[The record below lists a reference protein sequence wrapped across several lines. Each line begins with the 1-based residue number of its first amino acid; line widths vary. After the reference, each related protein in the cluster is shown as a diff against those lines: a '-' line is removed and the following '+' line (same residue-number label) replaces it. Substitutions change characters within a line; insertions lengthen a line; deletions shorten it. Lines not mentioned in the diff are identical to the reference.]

1 MIYQTGTIATT
12 AGQTKIKGTG
22 TRWKDNLAGISEGC
36 PISYLINNVVYMN
49 TVLSVNSDT
58 EINLTYPVPVAAAAA
73 KYQIATFVLDSM
85 SDGVRKM
92 LANQQYIGYFLRNM
106 DTWLTQDG
114 IVEVKTPTGETV
126 RLDSLIELKK
136 QIDGKLNKTGGTI
149 TKNSDALNLRN
160 TSENQALFLGFQK
173 MDGKRRG
180 YIGAPNDK
188 DRLAFVNDI
197 AGTALVLTEDGKL
210 TWQGR
215 DLAALNR
222 VTGEARAAASWFA
235 GQSGAGATFIK
246 LCTIGAGDGSS
257 GAQRYQIFVTNTSS
271 TGYSSA
277 GTGSEEPQHF
287 GILNLTIGNGT
298 KPEKNILGS
307 YFCTSHFDIASA
319 TIAPV
324 LIKQINAYKAEIW
337 LRGAPYTN
345 YTCLAN
351 TQGDIEISQHVSDQ
365 TLVPV
370 NDGVKSSYYISNVRI
385 LATANKYGNVE
396 ARDTMKVT
404 ASGNYPRVTLA
415 RADDTYVSLEADV
428 PSNGNMANLIHR
440 NQSNANIAVIA
451 FPNRSGT
458 AMLAGDFGWGGRG
471 EGVAQNWTN
480 ASIEQHFKAN
490 QSTIWRTEA
499 SNDYAYRYGT
509 NVMMKA
515 GDTFGNISIS
525 HDSGNVWIVS
535 GLYANTSSY
544 KANKLWGS
552 ANTTVDTQGNIKKA
566 SPVIKLFADSIDPNE
581 EAEGVEMEHLG
592 VGHYLIKGVIGFNAD
607 GAWGVNNGFVI
618 PQDHNG
624 KNMVLIDYEVRPDG
638 DIEVFVFHQQNAEM
652 PERFQNK
659 RIKYFDEEGKPI
671 YFENYEPCDVPES
684 RWIDMRV
691 EMPPNSLYNQKLAEA
706 ERFAK
711 LEAER
716 LAKIE
721 AERVAQEEEAER
733 VAKEEAEK
741 AARDEVERLEEESKQ
756 EQASK
761 LEE

>member
-58 EINLTYPVPVAAAAA
+58 EINLTYPVPVAATAA

-92 LANQQYIGYFLRNM
+92 LANQQYIQYFLRNM
-106 DTWLTQDG
+106 DAWMTQDG

-126 RLDSLIELKK
+126 RLESLVELQK
-136 QIDGKLNKTGGTI
+136 QIDGKLNRTGGTI

-235 GQSGAGATFIK
+235 GQSGGGATFIK
-246 LCTIGAGDGSS
+246 ICTIGVGDASS
-257 GAQRYQIFVTNTSS
+257 QAQRYQIFVTNTSS
-271 TGYSSA
+271 SGYSSSGA
-277 GTGSEEPQHF
+277 GSENEQHF
-287 GILNLTIGNGT
+287 GIINLTIGNGQ

-307 YFCTSHFDIASA
+307 YFCTGHFDIGST

-324 LIKQINAYKAEIW
+324 LIKQVNAYKAEIW
-337 LRGAPYTN
+337 LRAGNYTN

-351 TQGDIEISQHVSDQ
+351 TQGDIEISQHVTDA

-370 NDGVKSSYYISNVRI
+370 NNGVQSAYYIANVKM
-385 LATANKYGNVE
+385 LATADNRGWVE
-396 ARDTMKVT
+396 SRDTIKVT
-404 ASGNYPRVTLA
+404 GSGDYPRMNLI
-415 RADDTYVSLEADV
+415 RADGSYISLETA
-428 PSNGNMANLIHR
+428 PKTFPNTFNIIHR
-440 NQSNANIAVIA
+440 EANNTNIAVIGV
-451 FPNRSGT
+451 PNKSGT
-458 AMLAGDFGWGGRG
+458 LMQVGDFGWGGKG
-471 EGVAQNWTN
+471 EGVAWNWTTASVTEHFRAN
-480 ASIEQHFKAN
+480 A
-490 QSTIWRTEA
+490 STIWRTEA
-499 SNDYAYRYGT
+499 ANDWTFRYCPNLMFKT
-509 NVMMKA
+509 
-515 GDTFGNISIS
+515 GDTFANIGVDIYT
-525 HDSGNVWIVS
+525 GIVK
-535 GLYANTSSY
+535 TS
-544 KANKLWGS
+544 AGIT
-552 ANTTVDTQGNIKKA
+552 ANTTTYKTNLLYGTANTTKDANGNLKAA
-566 SPVIKLFADSIDPNE
+566 SPVIKVYSDHVELNDES
-581 EAEGVEMEHLG
+581 EGVELEKLG
-592 VGHYLIKGVIGFNAD
+592 TGRYKLKGTLGMNSDASWGGIHGGLVVPNGINNLPLVWAD
-607 GAWGVNNGFVI
+607 F
-618 PQDHNG
+618 D
-624 KNMVLIDYEVRPDG
+624 VLPDG
-638 DIEVFVFHQQNAEM
+638 DIIIETRYRKHTLHPRLEAQRLM
-652 PERFQNK
+652 TYPEFL
-659 RIKYFDEEGKPI
+659 DENNVERED
-671 YFENYEPCDVPES
+671 YDYCDIPNGH
-684 RWIDMRV
+684 WIDVRV
-691 EMPPNSLYNQKLAEA
+691 NMPSDSIYNLKLAEA
-706 ERFAK
+706 EQ
-711 LEAER
+711 
-716 LAKIE
+716 LAKI
-721 AERVAQEEEAER
+721 EAER

-741 AARDEVERLEEESKQ
+741 AAREEAERLEEESKQ

>member
-36 PISYLINNVVYMN
+36 PISYLINNTVFMN

-58 EINLTYPVPVAAAAA
+58 EINLNYPVPVAATAA
-73 KYQIATFVLDSM
+73 KYQITTFVLDSM

-92 LANQQYIGYFLRNM
+92 LANQQYIQYFLRNM
-106 DTWLTQDG
+106 DAWMTQDG

-126 RLDSLIELKK
+126 RLESLVELQK
-136 QIDGKLNKTGGTI
+136 QIDGKLNRTGGTI

-160 TSENQALFLGFQK
+160 TSENQALFLSFQK

-235 GQSGAGATFIK
+235 GQSGGGATFIK
-246 LCTIGAGDGSS
+246 ICTIGVGDASS
-257 GAQRYQIFVTNTSS
+257 QAQRYQIFVTNTSS
-271 TGYSSA
+271 SGYSSSGA
-277 GTGSEEPQHF
+277 GSENEQHF
-287 GILNLTIGNGT
+287 GIINLTIGNGQ

-307 YFCTSHFDIASA
+307 YFCTGHFDIGST

-324 LIKQINAYKAEIW
+324 LIKQVNAYKAEIW
-337 LRGAPYTN
+337 LRAGNYTN

-351 TQGDIEISQHVSDQ
+351 TQGDIEISQHVTDA

-370 NDGVKSSYYISNVRI
+370 NNGVQSAYYIANVKM
-385 LATANKYGNVE
+385 LATADNRGWVE
-396 ARDTMKVT
+396 SRDTIKVT
-404 ASGNYPRVTLA
+404 GSGDYPRMNLI
-415 RADDTYVSLEADV
+415 RADGSYISLETA
-428 PSNGNMANLIHR
+428 PKTFPNTFNIIHR
-440 NQSNANIAVIA
+440 EANNTNIAVIGV
-451 FPNRSGT
+451 PNKSGT
-458 AMLAGDFGWGGRG
+458 LMQVGDFGWGGKG
-471 EGVAQNWTN
+471 EGTAANTDPSGV
-480 ASIEQHFKAN
+480 IETFRTRE
-490 QSTIWRTEA
+490 SRIWRTEIGG
-499 SNDYAYRYGT
+499 SDYVYRYAP
-509 NVMMKA
+509 NLMYRA
-515 GDTFGNISIS
+515 GDTFTNISTDIYTAITRITT
-525 HDSGNVWIVS
+525 GI
-535 GLYANTSSY
+535 
-544 KANKLWGS
+544 S
-552 ANTTVDTQGNIKKA
+552 ANTTSYKTSTLWGTSNTTVDSQGNIKKA
-566 SPVIKLFADSIDPNE
+566 SPVIKVYSDHVELNDES
-581 EAEGVEMEHLG
+581 EGVEMEHLG

-624 KNMVLIDYEVRPDG
+624 KNMILIDYEVRPDG
-638 DIEVFVFHQQNAEM
+638 DIEVFVFHQQNADM

-659 RIKYFDEEGKPI
+659 RIKYFDEEGTPV

-691 EMPPNSLYNQKLAEA
+691 EMPPNSIYNQNLAEA
-706 ERFAK
+706 EQ
-711 LEAER
+711 
-716 LAKIE
+716 LAKI
-721 AERVAQEEEAER
+721 EAER

-741 AARDEVERLEEESKQ
+741 AAREEAESEKQ
-756 EQASK
+756 DICEDDA
-761 LEE
+761 LL

>member
-1 MIYQTGTIATT
+1 MIYQTGTIKTT
-12 AGQTKIKGTG
+12 AGQTKITGTG

-36 PISYLINNVVYMN
+36 PISYLINNTVFMN

-58 EINLTYPVPVAAAAA
+58 EINLTYPVPATADKVN
-73 KYQIATFVLDSM
+73 YQIATFVSDSM

-106 DTWLTQDG
+106 DAWLTQDG

-126 RLDSLIELKK
+126 RLESLVELKK

-440 NQSNANIAVIA
+440 NQNNANIAVIA

-458 AMLAGDFGWGGRG
+458 AVLAGDFGWGGKG
-471 EGVAQNWTN
+471 EGTAQNWTTASVTEHFRAN
-480 ASIEQHFKAN
+480 A
-490 QSTIWRTEA
+490 STIWRTEA
-499 SNDYAYRYGT
+499 TNDWTFRYCPNLMFKT
-509 NVMMKA
+509 
-515 GDTFGNISIS
+515 GDTFANIGVDIYT
-525 HDSGNVWIVS
+525 GIVK
-535 GLYANTSSY
+535 TS
-544 KANKLWGS
+544 AGIT
-552 ANTTVDTQGNIKKA
+552 ANTTSYKTNLLYGTANTTKDANGNLKAA
-566 SPVIKLFADSIDPNE
+566 SPVIKVYSDHVELNDES
-581 EAEGVEMEHLG
+581 EGVELEKLG
-592 VGHYLIKGVIGFNAD
+592 TGRYKLKGTLGMNSDASWGGIHGGLVVPNGINNLPLVWAD
-607 GAWGVNNGFVI
+607 F
-618 PQDHNG
+618 D
-624 KNMVLIDYEVRPDG
+624 VLPDG
-638 DIEVFVFHQQNAEM
+638 DIIIETRYRKHTLHPRLEAQRLM
-652 PERFQNK
+652 TYPEFL
-659 RIKYFDEEGKPI
+659 DENNVERED
-671 YFENYEPCDVPES
+671 YDYCDIPNGH
-684 RWIDMRV
+684 WIDVRV
-691 EMPPNSLYNQKLAEA
+691 NMPSDSIYNQKLAEA
-706 ERFAK
+706 ERLAK

-716 LAKIE
+716 LAEEE
-721 AERVAQEEEAER
+721 AKRAAEEAER
-733 VAKEEAEK
+733 AEQEAT
-741 AARDEVERLEEESKQ
+741 ERKQ
-756 EQASK
+756 YD
-761 LEE
+761 LGDNDTLL

>member
-1 MIYQTGTIATT
+1 MIYQTGTIKTT
-12 AGQTKIKGTG
+12 AGQTKITGTG
-22 TRWKDNLAGISEGC
+22 TRWKDNLVGISEGC

-58 EINLTYPVPVAAAAA
+58 EINLTYPVPVAASAA

-92 LANQQYIGYFLRNM
+92 LANQQYIQYFLRNM

-235 GQSGAGATFIK
+235 GQSGGNATFVK

-271 TGYSSA
+271 TGYSST
-277 GTGSEEPQHF
+277 GTGSEESQHF

-351 TQGDIEISQHVSDQ
+351 TQGDIEISQHVSD
-365 TLVPV
+365 
-370 NDGVKSSYYISNVRI
+370 
-385 LATANKYGNVE
+385 
-396 ARDTMKVT
+396 
-404 ASGNYPRVTLA
+404 
-415 RADDTYVSLEADV
+415 
-428 PSNGNMANLIHR
+428 
-440 NQSNANIAVIA
+440 
-451 FPNRSGT
+451 
-458 AMLAGDFGWGGRG
+458 
-471 EGVAQNWTN
+471 
-480 ASIEQHFKAN
+480 
-490 QSTIWRTEA
+490 
-499 SNDYAYRYGT
+499 
-509 NVMMKA
+509 
-515 GDTFGNISIS
+515 
-525 HDSGNVWIVS
+525 
-535 GLYANTSSY
+535 
-544 KANKLWGS
+544 
-552 ANTTVDTQGNIKKA
+552 
-566 SPVIKLFADSIDPNE
+566 
-581 EAEGVEMEHLG
+581 
-592 VGHYLIKGVIGFNAD
+592 
-607 GAWGVNNGFVI
+607 
-618 PQDHNG
+618 
-624 KNMVLIDYEVRPDG
+624 
-638 DIEVFVFHQQNAEM
+638 
-652 PERFQNK
+652 
-659 RIKYFDEEGKPI
+659 
-671 YFENYEPCDVPES
+671 
-684 RWIDMRV
+684 
-691 EMPPNSLYNQKLAEA
+691 
-706 ERFAK
+706 
-711 LEAER
+711 
-716 LAKIE
+716 
-721 AERVAQEEEAER
+721 
-733 VAKEEAEK
+733 
-741 AARDEVERLEEESKQ
+741 
-756 EQASK
+756 
-761 LEE
+761 